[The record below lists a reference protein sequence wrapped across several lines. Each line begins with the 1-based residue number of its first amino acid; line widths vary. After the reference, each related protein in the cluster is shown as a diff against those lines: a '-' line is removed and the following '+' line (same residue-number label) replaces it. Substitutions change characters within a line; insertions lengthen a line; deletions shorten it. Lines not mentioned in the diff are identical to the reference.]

1 MLEPHLIFF
10 NVKKIDKKKLKFLK
24 VKKIKRLVNKREY
37 DKDVARYI
45 SGVLKVMY
53 QCLLENI
60 TRRDQSTDSYYV
72 DMQNHEFCF

>member
-37 DKDVARYI
+37 DKDVARHI
-45 SGVLKVMY
+45 SRVLKVMY

-60 TRRDQSTDSYYV
+60 TRREQSADSYYV
-72 DMQNHEFCF
+72 DMQNREFCL